1 MAPYDERP
9 DAGLKDFSG
18 SFAPAGRS
26 RAEAAIRDLLSWIGE
41 DPDREGLAETPA
53 RVLRAYEE
61 YFSGYAVAPEKFLA
75 TTFAETNGYDD
86 MVALCGIGFVSHC
99 EHHMAPF
106 FGKAHVAYVPSGRVV
121 GISKL
126 ARVVDA
132 YARRLQIQERM
143 TAEIASVIERTLK
156 PKGVAVIIE
165 ATHHC
170 MVARGV
176 MKPGATLV
184 TRRFNGIFEKD
195 TEFRRLFEQRI
206 EASC

>member
-1 MAPYDERP
+1 MAPYDERS
-9 DAGLKDFSG
+9 DAGVTGFSR
-18 SFAPAGRS
+18 SFAEAGRS

-41 DPDREGLAETPA
+41 NPGRDGLVDTPA
-53 RVLRAYEE
+53 RVLRAFEE
-61 YFSGYAVAPEKFLA
+61 YFSGYAVTPEKFLA
-75 TTFAETNGYDD
+75 TTFSETNGYDD

-143 TAEIASVIERTLK
+143 TVEIASAIEHALK
-156 PKGVAVIIE
+156 PKGVAVIVE

-184 TRRFNGIFEKD
+184 TRRFSGVFEKD
-195 TEFRRLFEQRI
+195 AEFRRLFEQRI